1 MTAVPYHPRTVSKSP
16 VIGHTALLHEG
27 MALLLDLSGKGK
39 LRRADEPWAGR
50 VKYVS
55 AKAKDSLA

>member
-1 MTAVPYHPRTVSKSP
+1 
-16 VIGHTALLHEG
+16 